1 MIVRI
6 PTPLYH
12 NWQSEVELL
21 IQSMPHAEVQKIV
34 YTYLRNWILS
44 NYPLHKLCAFEEID
58 THTAEKIGKEQGM
71 YIRLREMTK
80 EEYILAQQMNK
91 EGKLGLDGN
100 PQWMLETSQV
110 FDEQTLI
117 SNSQDTPA

>member
-58 THTAEKIGKEQGM
+58 TQTAEKIGKEQGM